1 MKRRLLLPALFSLLT
16 AGGVWGAD
24 VYFYHQ
30 STGNPVNRMT
40 DAHKLVFNDS
50 STDAFGHDG
59 SKATVSHADFD
70 YILFRAKSESAGTG
84 AVSAEATTEIR
95 CDGHTIAVTSSEYID
110 EISVTDV
117 AGRETARFN
126 PSATSFTIPAGTAGA
141 GVAIVKV
148 LSGNQLT
155 VSKVIIK

>member
-1 MKRRLLLPALFSLLT
+1 MKRRLLLPVLFSLLT

-30 STGNPVNRMT
+30 STGNPVNHMT

-70 YILFRAKSESAGTG
+70 YILFHAKSEPATTD
-84 AVSAEATTEIR
+84 AISAENATEIR
-95 CDGHTIAVTSSEYID
+95 CDGHNIAVTSSEYIN

-117 AGRETARFN
+117 SGREIARFN
-126 PSATSFTIPAGTAGA
+126 PSSTAFTIPAETVGA
-141 GVAIVKV
+141 GIAIVKV
-148 LSGNQLT
+148 LSGNQVT